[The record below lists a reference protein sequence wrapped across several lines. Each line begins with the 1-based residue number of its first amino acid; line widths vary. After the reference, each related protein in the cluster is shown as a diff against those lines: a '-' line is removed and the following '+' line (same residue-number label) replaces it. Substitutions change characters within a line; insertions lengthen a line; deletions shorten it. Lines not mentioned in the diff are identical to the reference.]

1 MVEKRK
7 KRGSHWF
14 NNVAMYLSIYTL
26 FQKLKGFI
34 DKKKRNTKDGV
45 KADRVI
51 KIVFICQ
58 TKIFKY
64 NFTIKLYESNIQ

>member
-34 DKKKRNTKDGV
+34 DKKNTKDGV
-45 KADRVI
+45 KANRVI

-58 TKIFKY
+58 T
-64 NFTIKLYESNIQ
+64 